1 MLIPSIGKPS
11 SRQGISFLETPL
23 LKWIWKAVCQEADVV
38 NMEVTKELG
47 DGWGPDSVLGGL
59 LALE

>member
-47 DGWGPDSVLGGL
+47 DGWGPD
-59 LALE
+59 